1 MRCWPTLIG
10 ALFVLV
16 LSQLAFAQTEAFSD
30 STSPTDS
37 LEGYDN
43 DTSTTPLPVANV
55 TDIYIRPVISSAT
68 SITPSP
74 SSTPPLSSSGSH
86 SLFISAPPSS
96 SKSANRTRSHVTTNR
111 PHTQSV
117 FVGTRSFPHDRP
129 PPATTR
135 PPSPPPAAQQ
145 NSTNQPSRQ
154 PVVAIVFEV
163 IAGVAGIFILISI
176 SRCIYSWKRTPSRDR
191 IAGLLSRHQ
200 LDREMAELER
210 EQMERRRRQWR
221 RNSVQGP
228 PPPPYQRAPSYETLP
243 IHGEDHV

>member
-1 MRCWPTLIG
+1 MIPRPPHCPLRM
-10 ALFVLV
+10 
-16 LSQLAFAQTEAFSD
+16 SR
-30 STSPTDS
+30 
-37 LEGYDN
+37 
-43 DTSTTPLPVANV
+43 TSTFVRSSHQRRQSLPRLLRLLHFQVLDHTRCSYLPLLRHRRVQTALVP
-55 TDIYIRPVISSAT
+55 
-68 SITPSP
+68 
-74 SSTPPLSSSGSH
+74 
-86 SLFISAPPSS
+86 
-96 SKSANRTRSHVTTNR
+96 HVTTNR